1 MDIELQ
7 KKWELLDRLIVSLTN
22 IHELSSA
29 AYSHKLNEELYEPVL
44 ENACNLIKAS
54 RGSIMLFDEKSQT
67 LNIIASKGISAEV
80 IASTRLKSGEGVAG
94 LAFQTGKIITT
105 EDPGNENGYVGYI
118 GAPEQREPFVAIP
131 IRTRK
136 KVLGVL
142 NLHVADYRVLK
153 DEYVLKILAVL
164 ADKTAITVENV
175 GLNEAMRGFYLEM
188 VETLTRVIDAK
199 DSYTHDHGARASAR
213 ARRISEEMGL
223 EEDLVREI
231 EYAALLHDIG
241 KIGISELIL
250 RKPSRLT
257 PQEYET
263 IKKHTAIG
271 YQILHPIQFL
281 GRVPKMVLHH
291 HEWFNGSGYPAG
303 LKGEEIPIGSRVV
316 SVIDAWDAMV
326 SDRPYRKAL
335 SFDRA
340 IEELEKGRGEQFDP
354 KVVDVFV
361 QLFRNEWSKL
371 DGAESADNHSH
382 TAGQP

>member
-1 MDIELQ
+1 MDIKLQ

-29 AYSHKLNEELYEPVL
+29 SYSHKLNEELYEPVL
-44 ENACNLIKAS
+44 ENACNLIKAN
-54 RGSIMLFDEKSQT
+54 RGSIMLFDEKTQT

-80 IASTRLKSGEGVAG
+80 IASTRLKIGEGVAG
-94 LAFQTGKIITT
+94 MAFQSGKIIST
-105 EDPGNENGYVGYI
+105 EDPTQENGYVGYI
-118 GAPEQREPFVAIP
+118 GAPEQREPFVAVP
-131 IRTRK
+131 IKTRK

-142 NLHVADYRVLK
+142 NLHVEDFSILK

-175 GLNEAMRGFYLEM
+175 GLNEAMRSFYLEM

-199 DSYTHDHGARASAR
+199 DSYTHDHGTRASAR
-213 ARRISEEMGL
+213 ARRISEELGL
-223 EEDLVREI
+223 DEELVREI

-281 GRVPKMVLHH
+281 GRVPKIVLHH
-291 HEWFNGSGYPAG
+291 HEWYNGTGYPAG
-303 LKGEEIPIGSRVV
+303 LRGEEIPIGSRVV

-335 SFDRA
+335 PSARA
-340 IEELEKGRGEQFDP
+340 LEELREGRGGQFDP
-354 KVVDVFV
+354 QVVDVFV
-361 QLFRNEWSKL
+361 HLYLDEWSKL

-382 TAGQP
+382 SAGQP